1 MNIGHEA
8 PLRVGKLIAVFCS
21 CPCAI
26 RSGVI
31 STAAIETDKRI
42 RFNISSSF
50 ARVALELN
58 LEQLFGVVFED
69 HFLFGGAEKIE
80 RFDQVTRL
88 VEPLPCFGILHRSDS
103 RPLGSE

>member
-21 CPCAI
+21 CPCANSI
-26 RSGVI
+26 GTI
-31 STAAIETDKRI
+31 SSAAIETDKRI

-69 HFLFGGAEKIE
+69 HFLFGGAKEIK
-80 RFDQVTRL
+80 RFDQVTRF
-88 VEPLPCFGILHRSDS
+88 VQPLPCFGILHRTDS
-103 RPLGSE
+103 GPL